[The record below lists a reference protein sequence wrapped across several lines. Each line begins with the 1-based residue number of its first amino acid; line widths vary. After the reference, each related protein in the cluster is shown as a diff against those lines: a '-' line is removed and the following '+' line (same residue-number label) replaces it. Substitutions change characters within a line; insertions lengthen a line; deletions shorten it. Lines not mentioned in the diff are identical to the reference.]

1 MTGVAFQLPIWFD
14 LGAVFLLALTGVWAA
29 GRRGYDVVG
38 AFIMA
43 FVTGVGGG
51 LLRDAVFL
59 QEIPLVMKDVRYLW
73 AVIAAV
79 LVGGLTHRLADRFEG
94 FIGYVDAAATGAY
107 GVYGANKALLAGLPP
122 EAALLVGMCN
132 AVGGGLIRDV
142 IVREEPVLLKPGQLF
157 AIAALAGCACF
168 VALSYKYGV
177 DVEHAAWISI
187 FTTLLIRMLA
197 VRFNWT
203 TRAFSSWHTRGGR
216 DDDQDKR
223 GR

>member
-1 MTGVAFQLPIWFD
+1 MIGVAFQLPIWFD

-29 GRRGYDVVG
+29 ARRHYDVVG

-59 QEIPLVMKDVRYLW
+59 QEIPLVMQDVRYLW

-79 LVGGLTHRLADRFEG
+79 LVGALTHRLADRFDQV
-94 FIGYVDAAATGAY
+94 IGYVDATATGAY
-107 GVYGANKALLAGLPP
+107 GVYGANKALLAGLPA
-122 EAALLVGMCN
+122 EAALLVGVCN

-142 IVREEPVLLKPGQLF
+142 LVREEPVLLKPGQLF
-157 AIAALAGCACF
+157 AIAALAGCLCF
-168 VALSYKYGV
+168 VVLSYEYGV
-177 DVEHAAWISI
+177 DVEMSAWIAI
-187 FTTLLIRMLA
+187 LLTLMIRMLA

-203 TRAFSSWHTRGGR
+203 TSAFGRWRARGGDKTEGR
-216 DDDQDKR
+216 DE
-223 GR
+223 

>member
-1 MTGVAFQLPIWFD
+1 MIGVAFQLPIWFD

-59 QEIPLVMKDVRYLW
+59 QEIPLVMQDVRYLW
-73 AVIAAV
+73 AVFAAV
-79 LVGGLTHRLADRFEG
+79 LVGALTHRLADRFEQG
-94 FIGYVDAAATGAY
+94 ISYVDATATGAY

-122 EAALLVGMCN
+122 EAALLVGVCN

-142 IVREEPVLLKPGQLF
+142 LVREEPVLLKPGQLF
-157 AIAALAGCACF
+157 AIAALAGCLCF
-168 VALSYKYGV
+168 VVLSYKYGI
-177 DVEHAAWISI
+177 DVERSAWIAI
-187 FTTLLIRMLA
+187 LLTLLIRVLA

-203 TRAFSSWHTRGGR
+203 TRAFGR
-216 DDDQDKR
+216 WRRRKNGED
-223 GR
+223 G

>member
-1 MTGVAFQLPIWFD
+1 MIGVAFQLPIWFD

-59 QEIPLVMKDVRYLW
+59 QEIPLVMRDVRYLW

-79 LVGGLTHRLADRFEG
+79 AVGAITHRLADRFEQG
-94 FIGYVDAAATGAY
+94 ISYVDAAATGAY

-122 EAALLVGMCN
+122 EAALLVGVCN

-142 IVREEPVLLKPGQLF
+142 LVREEPVLLKPGTLF
-157 AIAALAGCACF
+157 AIAALAGCFCF
-168 VALSYKYGV
+168 VVLSYKYGI
-177 DVEHAAWISI
+177 DVQTAAWIAI
-187 FTTLLIRMLA
+187 MLTLLIRMLA
-197 VRFNWT
+197 VRFNWS
-203 TRAFSSWHTRGGR
+203 TRAFGRRRKPRDEDPDSSGR
-216 DDDQDKR
+216 
-223 GR
+223 

>member
-1 MTGVAFQLPIWFD
+1 MIGVAFQLPIWFD

-59 QEIPLVMKDVRYLW
+59 QEIPLVMQDVRYLW
-73 AVIAAV
+73 AVFAAV
-79 LVGGLTHRLADRFEG
+79 LVGGITYRLADRFEQG
-94 FIGYVDAAATGAY
+94 ISYVDAAATGAY

-122 EAALLVGMCN
+122 EAALLVGVCN

-142 IVREEPVLLKPGQLF
+142 IVREEPVLLKPGTLF
-157 AIAALAGCACF
+157 AIAALAGCFGF
-168 VALSYKYGV
+168 VVLSYQYGV
-177 DVEHAAWISI
+177 DVELSAWLAIL
-187 FTTLLIRMLA
+187 TTLLIRMLA
-197 VRFNWT
+197 VRLNWT
-203 TRAFSSWHTRGGR
+203 TRAFGRWHRRKNGEDG
-216 DDDQDKR
+216 
-223 GR
+223 

>member
-1 MTGVAFQLPIWFD
+1 MIGVAFQLPIWFD

-29 GRRGYDVVG
+29 GRRGYDVIG

-59 QEIPLVMKDVRYLW
+59 QEIPLVMQDVRYLW

-79 LVGGLTHRLADRFEG
+79 AVGALTHRLADRFEQG
-94 FIGYVDAAATGAY
+94 ISSVDAAATGAY
-107 GVYGANKALLAGLPP
+107 GVYGVNKALLAGLAP
-122 EAALLVGMCN
+122 EAALLVGVCN

-142 IVREEPVLLKPGQLF
+142 LVREEPVLLKPGTLF
-157 AIAALAGCACF
+157 AIAALAGCFCF
-168 VALSYKYGV
+168 VGLSYKFGV
-177 DVEHAAWISI
+177 DTEYAAWIAI
-187 FTTLLIRMLA
+187 LLTLLIRVLA

-203 TRAFSSWHTRGGR
+203 TRAIGRLLTRR
-216 DDDQDKR
+216 DESDR
-223 GR
+223 RH

>member
-1 MTGVAFQLPIWFD
+1 MIGVAFQLPIWFD

-29 GRRGYDVVG
+29 GRRSYDVVG

-43 FVTGVGGG
+43 FVAGVGGG

-73 AVIAAV
+73 AVFAAL

-107 GVYGANKALLAGLPP
+107 GVYGVNKAMLAGLPP

-142 IVREEPVLLKPGQLF
+142 IVREEPMLLKPGQLF
-157 AIAALAGCACF
+157 AIAAFAGCLCF
-168 VALSYKYGV
+168 IALSYRYGV
-177 DVEHAAWISI
+177 DVEHAAWIAI
-187 FTTLLIRMLA
+187 LVTLLIRMLA
-197 VRFNWT
+197 VRLNWT
-203 TRAFSSWHTRGGR
+203 TSPFNQLHDRWRKKR
-216 DDDQDKR
+216 DRKD
-223 GR
+223 G

>member
-1 MTGVAFQLPIWFD
+1 MIGVAFQLPIFFD

-29 GRRGYDVVG
+29 GRRGYDIIG
-38 AFIMA
+38 AFVMA

-59 QEIPLVMKDVRYLW
+59 QEIPLVMRDVSYLW

-79 LVGGLTHRLADRFEG
+79 LVGILTQRLADRFVQ
-94 FIGYVDAAATGAY
+94 FISYVDAAATGAY

-122 EAALLVGMCN
+122 EAALLVGVCN
-132 AVGGGLIRDV
+132 AVGGGLVRDV
-142 IVREEPVLLKPGQLF
+142 LVREEPVLLKPGTLF
-157 AIAALAGCACF
+157 AIAALAGCVLF

-177 DVEHAAWISI
+177 DVEHSAWIAI
-187 FTTLLIRMLA
+187 LVTLLVRMLA

-203 TRAFSSWHTRGGR
+203 TTAISRWLHRR
-216 DDDQDKR
+216 DDEPGGK
-223 GR
+223 

>member
-1 MTGVAFQLPIWFD
+1 MIGIAFQLPIWFD

-29 GRRGYDVVG
+29 ARRGYDVVG

-59 QEIPLVMKDVRYLW
+59 QEIPLVMRDVRYLW

-79 LVGGLTHRLADRFEG
+79 LVGSITYRLADRFVEG
-94 FIGYVDAAATGAY
+94 IGYVDAAATGAY

-122 EAALLVGMCN
+122 EAALLVGVCN

-142 IVREEPVLLKPGQLF
+142 IVREEPVLLKPGTLF
-157 AIAALAGCACF
+157 AIAALAGCFCF

-177 DVEHAAWISI
+177 DVEHSAW
-187 FTTLLIRMLA
+187 LA
-197 VRFNWT
+197 RC
-203 TRAFSSWHTRGGR
+203 SSACSRCA
-216 DDDQDKR
+216 
-223 GR
+223 

>member
-1 MTGVAFQLPIWFD
+1 MIGVAFQLPIWFD

-107 GVYGANKALLAGLPP
+107 GVYGANKALLAGLAP
-122 EAALLVGMCN
+122 EAALLVGVCN

-157 AIAALAGCACF
+157 AIAAFAGCLAF
-168 VALSYKYGV
+168 VVLSYRYGL
-177 DVEHAAWISI
+177 DVEHSAWIAI

-203 TRAFSSWHTRGGR
+203 TRAFSKWHTRGKSDADGPGR
-216 DDDQDKR
+216 
-223 GR
+223 

>member
-1 MTGVAFQLPIWFD
+1 MIGIAFQLPIWFD

-29 GRRGYDVVG
+29 ARRHYDVVG

-59 QEIPLVMKDVRYLW
+59 QEIPLVMQDVRYLW

-79 LVGGLTHRLADRFEG
+79 LVGALTHRLADRFDQV
-94 FIGYVDAAATGAY
+94 IGYVDATATGAY

-122 EAALLVGMCN
+122 EAALLVGVCN

-142 IVREEPVLLKPGQLF
+142 LVREEPVLLKPGQLF
-157 AIAALAGCACF
+157 AIAALAGCLCF
-168 VALSYKYGV
+168 VVLSYKYGI
-177 DVEHAAWISI
+177 DVEVSAWLAILL
-187 FTTLLIRMLA
+187 TLVIRMLA

-203 TRAFSSWHTRGGR
+203 TSAFGR
-216 DDDQDKR
+216 WRKR
-223 GR
+223 D

>member
-1 MTGVAFQLPIWFD
+1 MIGVAFQLPVWFD

-51 LLRDAVFL
+51 LLRDAIFL
-59 QEIPLVMKDVRYLW
+59 QEIPLVMKDTRYLW
-73 AVIAAV
+73 AVLAAL
-79 LVGGLTHRLADRFEG
+79 LVGGLTHRLADRFEQVIG
-94 FIGYVDAAATGAY
+94 FVDAAATGAY
-107 GVYGANKALLAGLPP
+107 GVYGVNKALLAGLPP
-122 EAALLVGMCN
+122 EAALLVGVCN

-157 AIAALAGCACF
+157 ALASLAGCVCF
-168 VALSYKYGV
+168 VLLSYKYGV

-187 FTTLLIRMLA
+187 LVTLLVRMLA
-197 VRFNWT
+197 MRFNWT
-203 TRAFSSWHTRGGR
+203 TRAFGLWHARR
-216 DDDQDKR
+216 DDDSDTR